1 MEIGMRRSWQRYT
14 TVFKTCLNY
23 IKCLTGGY
31 STKQL
36 ITDLGDYT
44 FDIKEKQA
52 PIGWVRTII

>member
-52 PIGWVRTII
+52 PIGWE